1 MKNIISTAKRVL
13 KTEIAGINKLHRSI
27 DQEFAEAINKLSKI
41 KGKVIITGV
50 GKSLIIANKISS
62 TMSSTGTQAQCVDPT
77 SLAHGDLGIVKKN
90 DAIIFIS
97 NSGSSLELYEIIKYA
112 NENSI
117 CTIAITSNKK
127 SHLAKSSNYK
137 IILPNAKEACTIGLA
152 PTTSTTLSLMVG
164 DAICVSLMK
173 IKNFKISDYKK
184 IHPGGTLGESML
196 QVKDIMYKGNKMPI
210 VSLNASMKSV
220 ILEMSKKSFGHVG
233 VKNKSGKLAGIISDG
248 DLRRGFKKN
257 LLNLIASDVMTKKPI
272 MIDQDELL
280 IETLKFMNK
289 KKITCLFVSNSKDN
303 SKAIGIVHLHQIL
316 QYVE

>member
-41 KGKVIITGV
+41 TGKVIITGV

-62 TMSSTGTQAQCVDPT
+62 TMSSTGTHAQCVDPT

>member
-1 MKNIISTAKRVL
+1 MKNIIDTAKRAL
-13 KTEIAGINKLHRSI
+13 NIEIAGITKLHKSI
-27 DQEFAEAINKLSKI
+27 DKEFANAIKKLSKI
-41 KGKVIITGV
+41 KGKVIVTGV
-50 GKSLIIANKISS
+50 GKSLIIASKISS
-62 TMSSTGTQAQCVDPT
+62 TMSSTGTPSQCIDPT
-77 SLAHGDLGIVKKN
+77 SMAHGDLGIVKKN

-97 NSGSSLELYEIIKYA
+97 NSGSSLELNEIIKYA

-152 PTTSTTLSLMVG
+152 PTTSTTLSLMIG

-173 IKNFKISDYKK
+173 IKNFKVTDYKK
-184 IHPGGTLGESML
+184 IHPGGTLGESMI
-196 QVKDIMYKGNKMPI
+196 QIKDVMYKGNKMPV
-210 VSLNASMKSV
+210 VSLNASMKAV

-233 VKNKSGKLAGIISDG
+233 VKNKAGQLVGIISDG

-257 LLNLIASDVMTKKPI
+257 LLNLNASDVMTKNPF
-272 MIDQDELL
+272 MINQDEVL
-280 IETLKFMNK
+280 IEALKFMNE
-289 KKITCLFVSNSKDN
+289 KKITCLFVSNSEIN
-303 SKAIGIVHLHQIL
+303 TKATGIVHLHQIL

>member
-1 MKNIISTAKRVL
+1 MKNIISTAKKVL
-13 KTEIAGINKLHRSI
+13 DIEIAGITRLHKSI
-27 DQEFAEAINKLSKI
+27 DNEFAYIIKKLSKI

-62 TMSSTGTQAQCVDPT
+62 TMSSTGTPSQCVDPI
-77 SLAHGDLGIVKKN
+77 SMAHGDLGIVKKN

-97 NSGSSLELYEIIKYA
+97 NSGSSLELNEIIKYA

-127 SHLAKSSNYK
+127 SQLAKSSSFK
-137 IILPNAKEACTIGLA
+137 IILPNAKEACAIGLA
-152 PTTSTTLSLMVG
+152 PTTSTTLSLMIG

-184 IHPGGTLGESML
+184 IHPGGTLGESMT
-196 QVKDIMYKGNKMPI
+196 QIKDIMYTGKKMPV
-210 VSLNASMKSV
+210 VSLNASMKAV

-233 VKNKSGKLAGIISDG
+233 VKNKSGQLIGIISDG

-257 LLNLIASDVMTKKPI
+257 LLNLSALDVMTKNPI
-272 MIDQDELL
+272 MINHEELL
-280 IETLKFMNK
+280 IDALKFMNK
-289 KKITCLFVSNSKDN
+289 NKITCLFVSGSKDR
-303 SKAIGIVHLHQIL
+303 SKANGIIHLHQIL
-316 QYVE
+316 QYVQ